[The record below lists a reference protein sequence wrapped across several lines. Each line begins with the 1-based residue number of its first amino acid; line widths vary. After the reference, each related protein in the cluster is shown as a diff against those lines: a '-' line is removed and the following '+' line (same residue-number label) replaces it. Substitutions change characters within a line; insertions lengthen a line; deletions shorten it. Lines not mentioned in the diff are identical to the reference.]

1 MIILKGAFAITL
13 HRVIET
19 ILSIILFRTIFHWV
33 KVITGLWGLYSF
45 FIAIFINI
53 KTRTFIINKYIFY
66 KKKFFPKYADKFEF
80 DSKLLVGHDLKKIIS
95 SNVPITNTKG
105 VSLTVEEVQSI
116 RADFIQLKSEM
127 GNHLFEFIFKSA
139 TQSAL
144 INLFTMMLSENLK
157 TNYGISIIASLTIC
171 ISLSFVISFVSS
183 LNYAKMLLKEWEE
196 LIDNIEKTN
205 NNRRLIL
212 YVYGNP
218 KPLHETKVEESTKMV
233 EQPTVVHQRKGDKK
247 SKSKQEN
254 AQKQEKPVE
263 KVLKKTNPDQFIV
276 GIVSSEIENQ
286 EHLKIKLM
294 LLNPK
299 FTQNASDIS
308 ENFVTKFIPHVLLTT
323 PATNLQSGGGIKNMI
338 GTIGGLMQNFYLM
351 SQLNTIATDD
361 PFFSTNTLKE
371 CTVYVTDYYD
381 VASKLSNYLKTKGF
395 KLQEKWAEYNI
406 FLFIKFKV
414 YEYRKNFS
422 NLGNRNQQ
430 TAAPQINLGN
440 LFGSL
445 NATQA
450 QNNSATTN
458 AQPKINLNNLFS
470 TPNTA
475 TQNTQPPINIF
486 ESLRALNAQKNN
498 AQSSINDSN
507 TTENTSTTPRPA
519 INLLD
524 SLKSLNLQNNS
535 TSGLLQQLLNNLA
548 QQNAQK
554 VQNDNEKPKTS

>member
-53 KTRTFIINKYIFY
+53 KTRKFIISKYKFY
-66 KKKFFPKYADKFEF
+66 KKKFFPKYVDTFEF
-80 DSKLLVGHDLKKIIS
+80 DSKLLVGHDLNKIVS
-95 SNVPITNTKG
+95 SNAPITNTKG
-105 VSLTVEEVQSI
+105 VSLTLEEVQSI
-116 RADFIQLKSEM
+116 RADFIQLKNEM

-139 TQSAL
+139 TQSSL
-144 INLFTMMLSENLK
+144 INLFTMMFSEYLK
-157 TNYGISIIASLTIC
+157 NNYGISILTSLTIC
-171 ISLSFVISFVSS
+171 ISLSFIISFVSS
-183 LNYAKMLLKEWEE
+183 LNYTKMLLKEWNQ
-196 LIDNIEKTN
+196 LIDNIEKTS

-218 KPLHETKVEESTKMV
+218 KPPQETTLKESTDV
-233 EQPTVVHQRKGDKK
+233 AEQPSVHQRKGDKK
-247 SKSKQEN
+247 SKSKQ
-254 AQKQEKPVE
+254 QKQEKPVE
-263 KVLKKTNPDQFIV
+263 KVVKKRNPDHFIV
-276 GIVSSEIENQ
+276 GVVSNEIENS

-299 FTQNASDIS
+299 FTENASDIS
-308 ENFVTKFIPHVLLTT
+308 ENFVTKFIPQVLITSPT
-323 PATNLQSGGGIKNMI
+323 ASPQGGGLKNMMS
-338 GTIGGLMQNFYLM
+338 TIGGMMQNFFLM
-351 SQLNTIATDD
+351 SQLNTVATDD

-395 KLQEKWAEYNI
+395 KLHEKWAEYNM

-414 YEYRKNFS
+414 YEYRKNFA
-422 NLGNRNQQ
+422 NIGNRNQQ
-430 TAAPQINLGN
+430 SSTPQINLGN
-440 LFGSL
+440 LFSSL
-445 NATQA
+445 NSTQG
-450 QNNSATTN
+450 QNLVSTN
-458 AQPKINLNNLFS
+458 AQPKINLNNLFNA
-470 TPNTA
+470 PNTA
-475 TQNTQPPINIF
+475 SSLHSSSQNAQPPINIF

-498 AQSSINDSN
+498 SIPSNIDSN
-507 TTENTSTTPRPA
+507 AAASTTVTPRPA

-524 SLKSLNLQNNS
+524 SLKSLNLQNNPNN
-535 TSGLLQQLLNNLA
+535 GLLQQILNNLA

-554 VQNDNEKPKTS
+554 VQNNDEKQKTT